1 MPLDAVKL
9 PPDASP
15 DHPLMVR
22 RMALQILSTVDRQRQ
37 TLDAILEDFR
47 QKRPLL
53 RQRDRALLQ
62 AIVFGVLRWRG
73 RLDFVIGSFS
83 RTPLDKI
90 QPDILTILRIAL
102 FQVMFLDRIP
112 VSAAVNTAVELAKP
126 LAPEWVV
133 RFVNAVLRKAAAG
146 HKKIGYPVLEKDPVA
161 ALAAA
166 KSFAPWMVRRWLERF
181 GPDETAALCDA
192 VNTIPPVTLRTNT
205 LKIERTRLLQELAG
219 EGQTVQPAVLAP
231 DGLLLRHLQ
240 QPIEE
245 LEAFKR
251 GFIQVQDE
259 AAQLVTILLDPRPGE
274 TVLDACA
281 GLGGKTAHMAQSMQN
296 SGTITAL
303 DVNAAKL
310 TRLAAD
316 MSRLGISIVRPVALD
331 LSGDRWPDGLG
342 PFDRILLDAPCSGL
356 GVLRRNPDAKW
367 LVKETVLAGYGRR
380 QAEFLDRLA
389 ARVKPGGVLVYAVCS
404 SEPEEGAAV
413 VTAFLEKHPNYRLEN
428 AADYLPLLED
438 RPLTRDGFL
447 ETFPHRHGTD
457 GFFSARL
464 RCRP

>member
-133 RFVNAVLRKAAAG
+133 R
-146 HKKIGYPVLEKDPVA
+146 
-161 ALAAA
+161 
-166 KSFAPWMVRRWLERF
+166 
-181 GPDETAALCDA
+181 
-192 VNTIPPVTLRTNT
+192 
-205 LKIERTRLLQELAG
+205 
-219 EGQTVQPAVLAP
+219 
-231 DGLLLRHLQ
+231 
-240 QPIEE
+240 
-245 LEAFKR
+245 
-251 GFIQVQDE
+251 
-259 AAQLVTILLDPRPGE
+259 
-274 TVLDACA
+274 
-281 GLGGKTAHMAQSMQN
+281 
-296 SGTITAL
+296 
-303 DVNAAKL
+303 
-310 TRLAAD
+310 
-316 MSRLGISIVRPVALD
+316 
-331 LSGDRWPDGLG
+331 
-342 PFDRILLDAPCSGL
+342 
-356 GVLRRNPDAKW
+356 
-367 LVKETVLAGYGRR
+367 
-380 QAEFLDRLA
+380 
-389 ARVKPGGVLVYAVCS
+389 
-404 SEPEEGAAV
+404 
-413 VTAFLEKHPNYRLEN
+413 
-428 AADYLPLLED
+428 
-438 RPLTRDGFL
+438 
-447 ETFPHRHGTD
+447 
-457 GFFSARL
+457 
-464 RCRP
+464 